1 MDVNVAIGNGQV
13 TGSLMAYSYPT
24 QTITLTC
31 LNSGTTYNYCVI
43 ATDAFNVVQVG
54 EPVCGSFTTWI
65 ITSDNSDGRHVAKFI
80 QLYIIIQLD
89 FRIPVTPVMC
99 TNKFYCLV

>member
-31 LNSGTTYNYCVI
+31 LNSGTTYNYCVV
-43 ATDAFNVVQVG
+43 ATDATNVVQVG
-54 EPVCGSFTTWI
+54 EPVCGSFTTRNI
-65 ITSDNSDGRHVAKFI
+65 ISDNSDGMYIAKYHRAIYFQGSKI
-80 QLYIIIQLD
+80 LSMYVLD
-89 FRIPVTPVMC
+89 IFTEP
-99 TNKFYCLV
+99 